1 MVNFKQKYLSTFVL
15 TENIKKI
22 YDN

>member
-1 MVNFKQKYLSTFVL
+1 V

-22 YDN
+22 LKPSASS